1 MTEYIEREAAMR
13 HLLIHCVSR
22 YPVSFYVGL
31 SAAAEEIKAIPAADV
46 VEVRHGYKVVRQR
59 GRGIAYVI
67 NCPVCG
73 GKFPS
78 NEPYRE
84 GVEYCS
90 ECGKKL
96 DDVWQNYC
104 PNCGAKM
111 DGDKNERK

>member
-1 MTEYIEREAAMR
+1 MDEYIEREAAIKVICENP
-13 HLLIHCVSR
+13 HNVAFKTAKS
-22 YPVSFYVGL
+22 V
-31 SAAAEEIKAIPAADV
+31 AAVKAIPAADV
-46 VEVRHGYKVVRQR
+46 VEVRRGYKVVRQR

-104 PNCGAKM
+104 PNCGAEM